1 SSFDFAYYIGK
12 LYYYELGKANFTDPI
27 GTTMLFGDLKLGV
40 LSESELVP
48 ALAGG
53 LWGGFVFS
61 QGRNAGQ
68 AQSLQQFGSQSLF
81 NFFSVASK
89 RVADSGVHAGFFW
102 GNLPA
107 LTDAIN

>member
-1 SSFDFAYYIGK
+1 ALASLNVDQSKVIQQRTDARHSRGNLCLMPTAYTGHADHESGLNIASSFDFAYYIGK

-61 QGRNAGQ
+61 QGRNA
-68 AQSLQQFGSQSLF
+68 
-81 NFFSVASK
+81 
-89 RVADSGVHAGFFW
+89 
-102 GNLPA
+102 
-107 LTDAIN
+107 